1 MAELAQD
8 TELRIKRV
16 LNTIESGTPDG
27 NYSCISIYNDGHNET
42 RQITYGCSQTTEQGN
57 LKDLVKRYISASG
70 KYSQELTPYIDKIGA
85 ISLADD
91 KDFIKLLEKAGS
103 DEVMKVVQDSFFDED
118 YFQPSMDWATANGFI
133 LPLSKLVIYDS
144 FVQSGHILMEIRN
157 TFSERPPRN
166 GGDEKL
172 WIIFYL
178 RARLIFLQ
186 NSRNPD
192 VRKSVY
198 RVKDYQQAINDNNW
212 NMNNPIVVQGF
223 FV

>member
-1 MAELAQD
+1 
-8 TELRIKRV
+8 
-16 LNTIESGTPDG
+16 
-27 NYSCISIYNDGHNET
+27 
-42 RQITYGCSQTTEQGN
+42 
-57 LKDLVKRYISASG
+57 
-70 KYSQELTPYIDKIGA
+70 
-85 ISLADD
+85 
-91 KDFIKLLEKAGS
+91 
-103 DEVMKVVQDSFFDED
+103 
-118 YFQPSMDWATANGFI
+118 MDWATANGFI

-186 NSRNPD
+186 NSKNPY

-212 NMNNPIVVQGF
+212 NMNNPIIVQGF